1 MKFVCTADRWRK
13 MGQPTLG
20 SKIYL
25 RDRKT
30 SKKNYFKVV
39 SIDYGY
45 KKGIKLGLVKIK
57 KTTKTN
63 SIDTQ
68 FSTEYYE

>member
-13 MGQPTLG
+13 MGQPGLG

-30 SKKNYFKVV
+30 SKKNYFEVV
-39 SIDYGY
+39 SINYGY

-57 KTTKTN
+57 
-63 SIDTQ
+63 
-68 FSTEYYE
+68 